1 MNILIFLII
10 LLVLV
15 VSHEF
20 GHFIVAKKS
29 GIRVDEFSFGF
40 PPKLFGIKKGETSYH
55 FNALPFGGYV
65 KIFGENP
72 DHESM
77 EGPDKN
83 RSFVN
88 KPRYIQAAVLF
99 AGVAMNLI
107 VAWILLS
114 VSFMSGFPTSAGQ
127 APKNVTLENQA
138 LTITTIMPSSPAHN
152 AGLLPGDKIVS
163 LSVGKDSTET
173 PSAESVR
180 YFVSRHSKDEITLS
194 YTRNNENKT
203 AKITPEIT
211 KDSTT
216 PVIGIG
222 MDIVGNLKLPVH
234 KAIIEGAVLT
244 YDVTIATVKG
254 FYKLIHD
261 GITGKGDLSSVTGPI
276 GIVGVVGDAAHFGFI
291 YLLSLTALISVN
303 LAVIN
308 LIPFP
313 ALDGGRLLFLL
324 IEKIKGSRINP
335 KVANTANIIGFSLLM
350 IFMVLITYHDIVKL
364 L

>member
-40 PPKLFGIKKGETSYH
+40 PPKLFGIKKGETSYN

-88 KPRYIQAAVLF
+88 KPRYIQALVLF

-138 LTITTIMPSSPAHN
+138 LTITTIIPSSPAYS

-194 YTRNNENKT
+194 YIRNNEN
-203 AKITPEIT
+203 
-211 KDSTT
+211 
-216 PVIGIG
+216 
-222 MDIVGNLKLPVH
+222 
-234 KAIIEGAVLT
+234 IIDFKV
-244 YDVTIATVKG
+244 
-254 FYKLIHD
+254 
-261 GITGKGDLSSVTGPI
+261 
-276 GIVGVVGDAAHFGFI
+276 I
-291 YLLSLTALISVN
+291 YLKDDRRVERI
-303 LAVIN
+303 I
-308 LIPFP
+308 
-313 ALDGGRLLFLL
+313 RL
-324 IEKIKGSRINP
+324 RR
-335 KVANTANIIGFSLLM
+335 
-350 IFMVLITYHDIVKL
+350 
-364 L
+364 